1 MIHLLETKRDAIAA
15 LCRKFNVAKLE
26 VFGSAATDE
35 YDASHSDIDLLVQFA
50 PDQDL
55 GPWLTHYFEF
65 RHALEKLLGHSVD
78 LVMASAPRN
87 PYFIREMNRTRRPL
101 YAA

>member
-1 MIHLLETKRDAIAA
+1 MLDLLQTNRQAIAD
-15 LCRKFNVAKLE
+15 LCRQFNVVQLD

-35 YDASHSDIDLLVQFA
+35 YDAQRSDIDLLVRFA
-50 PDQDL
+50 ADQSM
-55 GPWLTHYFEF
+55 GPWLGHYFEF
-65 RHALEKLLGHSVD
+65 RDALQDLLGRPID

>member
-1 MIHLLETKRDAIAA
+1 MIHLLETNRQAIAD
-15 LCRKFNVAKLE
+15 LCRRFNVVQLD
-26 VFGSAATDE
+26 VFGSAATGE
-35 YDASHSDIDLLVQFA
+35 YDAEHSDIDLLVRFA
-50 PDQDL
+50 ADQSM
-55 GPWLTHYFEF
+55 GPWLEHYFEF
-65 RHALEKLLGHSVD
+65 HEALQTLLGRPVD